1 MIKKVKLGD
10 ICEVRG
16 GYAFKSIDFQKQG
29 IPVIRI
35 SNISD
40 NSVLLDDKTVFVDSV
55 SQDMLQKYSI
65 HKGDILVA
73 LSGATTGKFG
83 IYEED
88 TEALLNQRVAKLIPS
103 NLINNLYLY
112 YYLNTLRSIIL
123 QRATGVAQPNISP
136 KEIEDMIIFLPLLET
151 QIKIAQILD
160 QAQRLID
167 KRKEQ
172 IALLDE
178 LVQSVFYDMF
188 GDPALN
194 DKEWECGRISDIIV
208 KTQYGTSTKAN
219 ENEGEYAVL
228 RMNNITYRGNWDLRA
243 LKYIDLDEKD
253 RKKYLVYKGEV
264 LFNRTNSKELV
275 GKTAVYKREE
285 PMAYA
290 GYLVKAIPNN
300 RANGQFIASYMNTKY
315 IKSLLFN
322 MAKNIVGMAN
332 INAEEFKSIKVY
344 IPPIEL
350 QNHFA
355 EMVENI
361 EKQKELLNKSL
372 AELETNFHSLMQRAF
387 RGELVV
393 E

>member
-123 QRATGVAQPNISP
+123 QRAMGVAQPNISP

-160 QAQRLID
+160 QARRLID

-188 GDPALN
+188 GDPVLN
-194 DKEWECGRISDIIV
+194 NKGW
-208 KTQYGTSTKAN
+208 KTRKLEEVAKINMGQSPKGD
-219 ENEGEYAVL
+219 
-228 RMNNITYRGNWDLRA
+228 TYNTDGIGIPLLNGPT
-243 LKYIDLDEKD
+243 E
-253 RKKYLVYKGEV
+253 
-264 LFNRTNSKELV
+264 F
-275 GKTAVYKREE
+275 GKRF
-285 PMAYA
+285 P
-290 GYLVKAIPNN
+290 
-300 RANGQFIASYMNTKY
+300 
-315 IKSLLFN
+315 
-322 MAKNIVGMAN
+322 
-332 INAEEFKSIKVY
+332 
-344 IPPIEL
+344 
-350 QNHFA
+350 
-355 EMVENI
+355 I
-361 EKQKELLNKSL
+361 EKQWTVSPTKKCSPNDILFCVRATVGKMNFADKEYCIGRGLAAIQPTTGISHEFLYFVLKMNTPVLIASSNGSTFVNIKKEQLSNILVFDTPQILQNEFMEKVNKI
-372 AELETNFHSLMQRAF
+372 EQHP
-387 RGELVV
+387 G
-393 E
+393 